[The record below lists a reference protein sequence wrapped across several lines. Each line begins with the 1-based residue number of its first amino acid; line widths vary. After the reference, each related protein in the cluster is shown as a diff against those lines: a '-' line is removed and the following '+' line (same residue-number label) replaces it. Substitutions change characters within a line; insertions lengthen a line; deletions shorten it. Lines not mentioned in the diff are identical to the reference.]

1 MTDWGF
7 NENGTTDESQGN
19 DNELNGPKALRDY
32 VKKLQA
38 QNEDLNAKLTS
49 FLEDQQKSKLASVF
63 ENLGVPQAASAYTGP
78 ADPKAAEEWAKSMQQ
93 IFGGNQGGTPPVA
106 DTTVPEVQAPA
117 TGAIPPSMQAHF
129 ERLSEAGQQGIPA
142 GNFEAAQSAIGSA
155 SNAQELI
162 AAFERMNR
170 M

>member
-1 MTDWGF
+1 
-7 NENGTTDESQGN
+7 
-19 DNELNGPKALRDY
+19 
-32 VKKLQA
+32 
-38 QNEDLNAKLTS
+38 
-49 FLEDQQKSKLASVF
+49 
-63 ENLGVPQAASAYTGP
+63 
-78 ADPKAAEEWAKSMQQ
+78 
-93 IFGGNQGGTPPVA
+93 
-106 DTTVPEVQAPA
+106 
-117 TGAIPPSMQAHF
+117 MQAHF